1 MSDGNY
7 SLLLKKLDEF
17 VRKYYTN
24 QIIRGII
31 LFSSLALFFFLSI
44 VLLEYIGQFDSTI
57 RTVLFYSLA
66 LSLLLTFAIFILR
79 PALKILA
86 ISKRLSHEQAAQIIG
101 KHFSAINDKLFN
113 ILQLNQQSSELSS
126 DLITASINQK
136 IAQLKP
142 IPFGTAINFKENK
155 RYLKYFIVPF
165 LIISGL
171 AAFEPKIIVDS
182 TNRIVAHSDDFEP
195 TAPYDIVIEKKLSTY
210 RNEDF
215 SLSIKL
221 VGDEIPK
228 KLSVVFSKQRFSMTK
243 KNKNNF
249 TYTFTNLQSD
259 QEFMLFDG
267 EFESKRY
274 TLKVLPKP
282 VLVDFSVELNY
293 PSYLKKPS
301 ANLKNTGDL
310 IVPEGT
316 HIKWIFNTADTEEL
330 SFLQNDSAYN
340 LVKSGDDEF
349 LYSDRF
355 FKSTSYGLSTSNQ
368 FLKNE
373 DTVFYS
379 LEVIPDL
386 YPSIELETKDDSLN
400 TKMKYFRGFVKD
412 DHGFSQLQFHSKFIG
427 ANDSIGDPIS
437 TSIPINKSLYQT
449 DFFHAW
455 NTNQFALKSGD
466 RIEYY
471 FEIWDN
477 DGINGN
483 KSSRS
488 QTYIFKAPTQ
498 EELAKKD
505 KENGEL
511 VKNEL
516 KESLKLTKE
525 IRKDLEDLNEKLLNK
540 KQLGFQEKK
549 QLESLLNKQKRV
561 KESLDKL
568 KQQNQ
573 KNNRLQEE
581 FSPEKEELLAKQ
593 RQLEE
598 LLDKVFSEEMK
609 AMMEEVE
616 KMMEKLQKDE
626 LQKSLEKIELSN
638 EELEKE
644 LDRNL
649 ELFKQ
654 LELEKELDAAKE
666 KLDALKEE
674 QKALKEESLD
684 KKEETEELKEKQD
697 ELTEEFKKLDE
708 QLDSIQKKNQEL
720 EEPNKL
726 EDTQS
731 LEEEIKKEMQESAEE
746 LDKKNRKNAAKQ
758 QQESEEK
765 MEELSEKLEEMQMQ
779 MESGVSVENLENLRA
794 ILENLVQ
801 LSFDQEDV
809 MQSLKNTNRNDPKYV
824 SLSQV
829 QKKLKDDSKIIEDS
843 LFALSKRVIQ
853 LESTINKEITAVN
866 FNMEKAIKDLEE
878 RKTAVA
884 NSRQQLSMTSINN
897 LALLL
902 DEAVQSMQMQ
912 MQAKKGKGK
921 CDKPGGKK
929 PSSGGMKKMQQQLN
943 KQMQSLKE
951 AMEKGKKPGGKKG
964 EAPGKD
970 GKKGKGGMSKEL
982 AQMAAKQAALRE
994 AIEQMQQEQQ
1004 KQGESN
1010 GKGGGNLKKIGELME
1025 QTETDLVNK
1034 QITNQTLL
1042 RQQEILSRL
1051 LQSEKAE
1058 KEREKDEK
1066 REATEFKEEISQNQK
1081 SIFEYNT
1088 QKEKEIELLKT
1099 LPPTFN
1105 NFYKAKVTEYFYQL
1119 DK

>member
-1 MSDGNY
+1 MPKSNY

-24 QIIRGII
+24 QIIRGTI
-31 LFSSLALFFFLSI
+31 FFLSLGLFSFLLV
-44 VLLEYIGQFDSTI
+44 VLLEHIGQFNTTI
-57 RTVLFYSLA
+57 RTVLFYA
-66 LSLLLTFAIFILR
+66 FAFALLLIFAIFILH
-79 PALKILA
+79 PVFKILA
-86 ISKRLSHEQAAQIIG
+86 IGKRISHEQAAQIIG
-101 KHFSAINDKLFN
+101 KHFGEVNDKLFN
-113 ILQLNQQSSELSS
+113 ILQLNHQANGQSS
-126 DLITASINQK
+126 DLIHASINQK

-142 IPFGTAINFKENK
+142 IPFGMAINFRENK
-155 RYLKYFIVPF
+155 KYLKFLVVPF
-165 LIISGL
+165 LIITGL

-195 TAPYDIVIEKKLSTY
+195 SAPYEIIVNEKLSAY

-215 SLSIKL
+215 TLKVKL
-221 VGDEIPK
+221 KGDEIPK
-228 KLSVVFSKQRFSMTK
+228 NLSVLFAKQKFSMQNLG
-243 KNKNNF
+243 KNDF
-249 TYTFTNLQSD
+249 TYTFKNLQSEID
-259 QEFMLFDG
+259 FLLFDG
-267 EFESKRY
+267 EFESKHY
-274 TLKVLPKP
+274 ILKVLPKP
-282 VLVDFSVELNY
+282 LLVDFSVHLNY
-293 PSYLKKPS
+293 PKYLNKPTS
-301 ANLKNTGDL
+301 VTNNTGDL

-316 HIKWIFNTADTEEL
+316 QIKWVFNTENTDEFL
-330 SFLQNDSAYN
+330 FLQGDSSHS
-340 LVKSGDDEF
+340 LIKSGENEF

-355 FKSTSYGLSTSNQ
+355 YKSSSYGLSTANR

-379 LEVIPDL
+379 LEVVPDL
-386 YPSIELETKDDSLN
+386 FPSIEVDTKDDSLN
-400 TKMKYFRGFVKD
+400 SKMRYFRGFVKD
-412 DHGFSQLQFHSKFIG
+412 DHGFAQLLFHSKFIG
-427 ANDSIGDPIS
+427 SNDSIGETIS
-437 TSIPINKSLYQT
+437 TAIPINTALYQT

-455 NTNQFALKSGD
+455 NTDQFALKSGD
-466 RIEYY
+466 RVEYY

-477 DGINGN
+477 DGVNGS
-483 KSSRS
+483 KSTRS
-488 QTYIFKAPTQ
+488 QTSIFKAPTKD
-498 EELAKKD
+498 ELVEKD
-505 KENGEL
+505 KENSDL

-549 QLESLLNKQKRV
+549 QLESLLNKQKKV
-561 KESLDKL
+561 KQSLDNL
-568 KQQNQ
+568 KQRNE

-581 FSPEKEELLAKQ
+581 YSPENEELLAKQ
-593 RQLEE
+593 KQLEE
-598 LLDKVFSEEMK
+598 LLEKTFSEEMK
-609 AMMEEVE
+609 AMMEKIE

-654 LELEKELDAAKE
+654 LELEKELNAAKE

-674 QKALKEESLD
+674 QKVLKEESLD
-684 KKEETEELKEKQD
+684 KKADAEDLKEKQD
-697 ELTEEFKKLDE
+697 ELTKEFEKLDQ

-720 EEPNKL
+720 EEPKEM
-726 EDTQS
+726 EDTQA
-731 LEEEIKKEMQESAEE
+731 LEEEIKKDMMESSDE
-746 LDKKNRKNAAKQ
+746 LSKKNKKNAAKQ
-758 QQESEEK
+758 QEESEEK
-765 MEELSEKLEEMQMQ
+765 MDELSEKLEEMQEQ

-801 LSFDQEDV
+801 LSFDQEEV
-809 MQSLKNTNRNDPKYV
+809 MQNLKNTDRNDPKYV

-843 LFALSKRVIQ
+843 LFALSKRVVQ
-853 LESTINKEITAVN
+853 LESTINKEMTAVN
-866 FNMEKAIKDLEE
+866 FNMEKAIKQLEE
-878 RKTAVA
+878 RQTAVA
-884 NSRQQLSMTSINN
+884 NSRQQLSMISINN

-912 MQAKKGKGK
+912 MQAKQGKGK

-929 PSSGGMKKMQQQLN
+929 PSSSGMKKMQQQLN

-951 AMEKGKKPGGKKG
+951 AMEKGNKPGGKKG
-964 EAPGKD
+964 KMPGKE
-970 GKKGKGGMSKEL
+970 GKDGKGGMSKEL

-994 AIEQMQQEQQ
+994 AIEQMQQQQ
-1004 KQGESN
+1004 QQNGESN

-1042 RQQEILSRL
+1042 RQQEILTRL

-1066 REATEFKEEISQNQK
+1066 REAQEFKEEISQNQK
-1081 SIFEYNT
+1081 EIFEYNT
-1088 QKEKEIELLKT
+1088 KKEKEIELLKT

-1119 DK
+1119 EK